1 MVPSESTGRSLSS
14 LWQSSEDLLILI
26 GLLAMLLTI
35 SATFPLSYSETFG
48 RDQCYFSTVEY
59 GALLPQ
65 PPA

>member
-14 LWQSSEDLLILI
+14 LWQSSQDLLILI

-48 RDQCYFSTVEY
+48 KD
-59 GALLPQ
+59 
-65 PPA
+65 

>member
-14 LWQSSEDLLILI
+14 LWRSSEDLILI

-59 GALLPQ
+59 GAVLPQ